1 MPLVSIGMPVY
12 NGRAYMREAIESLLA
27 QTLRDFELIISD
39 NASTDQTPDICQ
51 EYAARDD
58 RVRVVR
64 QPHNIGAAPNFNAIM
79 PHATGRYFRWH
90 AHDDKC
96 APEYL
101 ERCVDVLEAD
111 PEVVLAYPQTML
123 IDSGGTQIQLD
134 PFILLADDP
143 SPAERFR
150 ETLRGHGCYEVF
162 GLIRMDRLRQTRL
175 IGNYA
180 HGDGVLLAELA
191 LRGRLRE
198 IGEPL
203 FLSRSHADHSM
214 AMVLDYHAY
223 AAWFDPKNAGRL
235 VFPCWRILRE
245 YLRAVNRAPI
255 GFAQRRRCYRV
266 IAGWCLEWRKRLRGD
281 LTFAVRKTLGI
292 RRKPPNGVTQP
303 SETPP
308 KASEIG

>member
-12 NGRAYMREAIESLLA
+12 NGRAYIREAIESLLA
-27 QTLRDFELIISD
+27 QSLRDFELIIAD
-39 NASTDQTPDICQ
+39 NASTDETPEICEQ
-51 EYAARDD
+51 YARQDD
-58 RVRVVR
+58 RVRLIR
-64 QPHNIGAAPNFNAIM
+64 RPENIGAAPNFNAIV
-79 PHATGRYFRWH
+79 PEATGRYFRWH

-96 APEYL
+96 EPTHL
-101 ERCVDVLEAD
+101 ERCVEALEAD
-111 PEVVLAYPQTML
+111 PEVVIAYPQTML
-123 IDSGGTQIQLD
+123 IDSDGRQLQLD

-162 GLIRMDRLRQTRL
+162 GLIRMDALRQTRL

-198 IGEPL
+198 IPEPL
-203 FLSRSHADHSM
+203 FLSRTHAEHSM

-255 GFAQRRRCYRV
+255 GFAQRPRCYRV
-266 IAGWCLEWRKRLRGD
+266 IWAWCIEWRRRLRGD
-281 LTFAVRKTLGI
+281 LTFAVRKLLGI
-292 RRKPPNGVTQP
+292 RRKPPAAPAEQADAQP
-303 SETPP
+303 EAS
-308 KASEIG
+308 KAG